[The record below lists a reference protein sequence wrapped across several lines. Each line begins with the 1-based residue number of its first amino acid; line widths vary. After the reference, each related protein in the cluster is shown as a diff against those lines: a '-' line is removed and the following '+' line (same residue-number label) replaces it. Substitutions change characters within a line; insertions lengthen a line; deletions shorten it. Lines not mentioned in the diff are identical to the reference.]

1 MQSIGFPR
9 PRGDRP
15 DGDSVRGKERT
26 AAGTDEEF
34 EEAYR
39 NEAAC
44 PICLRTLDESRLRQ
58 ATKDLEKTI
67 QEMERAIGPFDLEL
81 RGLMVSVGRYRYPC
95 VQQGC
100 CS

>member
-1 MQSIGFPR
+1 MC
-9 PRGDRP
+9 
-15 DGDSVRGKERT
+15 GKERN

-44 PICLRTLDESRLRQ
+44 PICLRTLDEPRLRQ

-67 QEMERAIGPFDLEL
+67 QEMERAIGPFDLEP
-81 RGLMVSVGRYRYPC
+81 RF
-95 VQQGC
+95 
-100 CS
+100 